1 MVTQGESSSK
11 VDKVKPLKKLILR
24 KKAMNRYFL
33 KWWKRAAT
41 VGRLKPLKEQ
51 NPPPKKKAEEKK
63 IKRLN
68 VLPPEKKKYT
78 HIWLI

>member
-11 VDKVKPLKKLILR
+11 EDKVKPLKKLILR
-24 KKAMNRYFL
+24 EKAMNRYFL

-51 NPPPKKKAEEKK
+51 NPSPPKKRRRRKE
-63 IKRLN
+63 N
-68 VLPPEKKKYT
+68 
-78 HIWLI
+78 

>member
-11 VDKVKPLKKLILR
+11 EDKVKPLKKLILR
-24 KKAMNRYFL
+24 EKAMNRYFL

-51 NPPPKKKAEEKK
+51 NPPPQKKRRRKE
-63 IKRLN
+63 N
-68 VLPPEKKKYT
+68 
-78 HIWLI
+78 

>member
-11 VDKVKPLKKLILR
+11 EDKVKPLKKLILR
-24 KKAMNRYFL
+24 EKAMNRYFL

-51 NPPPKKKAEEKK
+51 NPPPQKKC
-63 IKRLN
+63 R
-68 VLPPEKKKYT
+68 
-78 HIWLI
+78 

>member
-24 KKAMNRYFL
+24 EKAMNRYFL

-51 NPPPKKKAEEKK
+51 NSPPAKKKQKK
-63 IKRLN
+63 RKLRG
-68 VLPPEKKKYT
+68 
-78 HIWLI
+78 